1 MILPNTLVHLQ
12 KNQEM
17 RKNLYRF
24 NPWWEQ
30 PTEFPEQ
37 LHEREA
43 LNQLRQQ
50 LDNKQIIFITG
61 LRRIG
66 KSSLMKLMIREIIQ
80 SGQKAQHCLYVSL
93 DDYNLLQYSILYII
107 EEYRSINKLKND
119 EFVYLFLDEITFAKD
134 FSIQLKNLYDQ
145 GHCKIFASS
154 SSSSLMKD
162 QQALLTGRSST
173 IEILP
178 LNFDEFLKFRN
189 IKIKIADQHL
199 FKDYFNEY
207 LSAGGI
213 PEYVLSNDDAYIR
226 ELMDNII
233 YKDIAALH
241 GIRSLQ
247 QLKDYFLLLM
257 ERSGKTLSINKIAKI
272 LGISTDTSKR
282 YFELFCSTYIIHPVS
297 RNGKLNEQLVSPKK
311 VYACDT
317 GIRTYYTGQRD
328 WGSLFEN
335 YVYLRIKHKK
345 PGYIYENQTEI
356 DFLTEDKD
364 LIECKFHNE
373 ELSKKQQALYD
384 KFPARNKFIMRE
396 EADIENYL
404 KTH

>member
-1 MILPNTLVHLQ
+1 
-12 KNQEM
+12 M
-17 RKNLYRF
+17 RKSLYRF

-50 LDNKQIIFITG
+50 LNNKQIIFITG

-80 SGQKAQHCLYVSL
+80 SGQKEQHCLYVSL
-93 DDYNLLQYSILYII
+93 DDYNLLQYSILDII
-107 EEYRSINKLKND
+107 EEYRSIHKLKND
-119 EFVYLFLDEITFAKD
+119 EFVYFFLDEITFAKD
-134 FSIQLKNLYDQ
+134 FSIQLKNLYDR

-154 SSSSLMKD
+154 SSSSLLKD

-173 IEILP
+173 FEILP

-199 FKDYFNEY
+199 LKDYFNEY
-207 LSAGGI
+207 LSTGGI

-282 YFELFCSTYIIHPVS
+282 YFELFCSTYIVHPVS

-373 ELSKKQQALYD
+373 ALSKKQQALFD
-384 KFPARNKFIMRE
+384 KFPARNKFVMRE